1 MIGRLAS
8 RIRHPGPGPALY
20 VLSPVI
26 AELCL
31 GATPPISF
39 LFFGWA
45 LLLLYGGGAILIRE
59 TTLRWGKGWPTVLA
73 LGAAY
78 GIFEEGIVVRT
89 LLDPTVPVFHELGD
103 YGRALGVNWLPTV
116 LLALYHSVVSIAIPI
131 GLVVMAYP
139 GQARQPWVGQRGLF
153 LAILGLAA
161 ITAVWLLSYKVAGV
175 EWPQLVG
182 AAAAIVG
189 FVALG
194 RLLPATLP
202 IPAGRGRAPSP
213 ERVMAV
219 TILAVVGVFAVVVGR
234 GFGLPVLAAMA
245 VMVAFAG
252 AAAVWVAAGSRRPGW
267 TDRQRFAIAAGVLT
281 LMSFWSMVLLI
292 GVFGQA
298 LVGLATL
305 IVTIAVWRRLRARE
319 RAQSSSDASSWE
331 ASSASDASPS
341 TSNPIEA
348 SIPLEWG
355 IAPESS
361 PSSTSG
367 GSSSG

>member
-1 MIGRLAS
+1 MIGRLVS
-8 RIRHPGPGPALY
+8 RLRHPGPGAALY

-103 YGRALGVNWLPTV
+103 YGRIAGVNWLPTV

-139 GQARQPWVGQRGLF
+139 AKARQPWVGRRGLF
-153 LAILGLAA
+153 LATLGLAA
-161 ITAVWLLSYKVAGV
+161 ITAVWLLGYRVDGV
-175 EWPQLVG
+175 EWPQLVA
-182 AAAAIVG
+182 AAAAIAG

-202 IPAGRGRAPSP
+202 IPAGRGRAPGP

-219 TILAVVGVFAVVVGR
+219 TILAVVGVFAVIGGR
-234 GFGLPVLAAMA
+234 GFGLPVPAAMA
-245 VMVAFAG
+245 VMVAIAG
-252 AAAVWVAAGSRRPGW
+252 AAAVWVATGSRRPGW

-281 LMSFWSMVLLI
+281 LMSIWSMVLLV

-305 IVTIAVWRRLRARE
+305 VVTIAVWRRLRAGE

-341 TSNPIEA
+341 ASNAIDG
-348 SIPLEWG
+348 SIPLEW
-355 IAPESS
+355 AASESRPSSVSSESS
-361 PSSTSG
+361 G
-367 GSSSG
+367 G